1 MVTKA
6 KKEPTQRQLRVG
18 EEIRHILADVFLK
31 EDLFVPELEN
41 QTMMVTEVRI
51 SPDFS
56 IATAFV
62 RPVGNA
68 DTDAIVRALNEHKG
82 FFRKFMGKALKLR
95 ITPDIRFLKDASF
108 DEAAKIEALFND
120 PKVKAEIEKSEE

>member
-31 EDLFVPELEN
+31 DDLFVPELTG
-41 QTMMVTEVRI
+41 QTLMVTEVRI

-62 RPVGNA
+62 RPVGEV
-68 DTDAIVRALNEHKG
+68 DTDAIVKALNEHKG
-82 FFRKFMGKALKLR
+82 FFRKFMGQNLRLR
-95 ITPDIRFLKDASF
+95 ITPDIRFLKDKSF

-120 PKVKAEIEKSEE
+120 PKVKADIEKED

>member
-31 EDLFVPELEN
+31 EDLFVPELTG
-41 QTMMVTEVRI
+41 QTLMVTEVRI

-62 RPVGNA
+62 RPVGEV
-68 DTDAIVRALNEHKG
+68 DTDAIVKALNEHKG
-82 FFRKFMGKALKLR
+82 FFRKFMGQNLRLR
-95 ITPDIRFLKDASF
+95 ITPDIRFLKDKSF

-120 PKVKAEIEKSEE
+120 PKVKADIEKED

>member
-1 MVTKA
+1 MKKA
-6 KKEPTQRQLRVG
+6 PTQRQLRVG

-31 EDLFVPELEN
+31 EDLFVPELTG
-41 QTMMVTEVRI
+41 QTLMVTEVRI

-62 RPVGNA
+62 RPVGEV
-68 DTDAIVRALNEHKG
+68 DTDAIVKALNEHKG
-82 FFRKFMGKALKLR
+82 FFRKFMGQNLRLR
-95 ITPDIRFLKDASF
+95 ITPDIRFLKDKSF

-120 PKVKAEIEKSEE
+120 PKVKADIEKED

>member
-1 MVTKA
+1 MKKA
-6 KKEPTQRQLRVG
+6 PTQRQLRVG

-31 EDLFVPELEN
+31 EDLFVPELTG
-41 QTMMVTEVRI
+41 QTLMVTEVRI

-62 RPVGNA
+62 RPVGEV
-68 DTDAIVRALNEHKG
+68 DTDAIVKALNERKG
-82 FFRKFMGKALKLR
+82 FFRKFMGQNLRLR
-95 ITPDIRFLKDASF
+95 ITPDIRFLKDKSF

-120 PKVKAEIEKSEE
+120 PKVKADIEKED

>member
-6 KKEPTQRQLRVG
+6 KKEPTQRQLRVV

-31 EDLFVPELEN
+31 EDLFVPELTG
-41 QTMMVTEVRI
+41 QTLMVTEVRI

-62 RPVGNA
+62 RPVGEV
-68 DTDAIVRALNEHKG
+68 DTDAIVKALNEHKG
-82 FFRKFMGKALKLR
+82 FFRKFMGQNLRLR
-95 ITPDIRFLKDASF
+95 ITPDIRFLKDKSF

-120 PKVKAEIEKSEE
+120 PKVKADIEKED

>member
-1 MVTKA
+1 MKKA
-6 KKEPTQRQLRVG
+6 PTQRQLRVG

-31 EDLFVPELEN
+31 EDLFVPELTG
-41 QTMMVTEVRI
+41 QTLMVTEVRI

-62 RPVGNA
+62 RPVGEV
-68 DTDAIVRALNEHKG
+68 DTDAIVKALNEHKG
-82 FFRKFMGKALKLR
+82 FFRKFMGQNLRLR
-95 ITPDIRFLKDASF
+95 ITPDIRFLKDRSF

-120 PKVKAEIEKSEE
+120 PKVKADIEKED

>member
-6 KKEPTQRQLRVG
+6 KKEPSQRQLRVG

-41 QTMMVTEVRI
+41 QTIMVTEVRI

-62 RPVGNA
+62 RPVGEV
-68 DTDAIVRALNEHKG
+68 DTDAIVKALNEHKG
-82 FFRKFMGKALKLR
+82 FFRKFMGQNLRLR
-95 ITPDIRFLKDASF
+95 ITPDIRFLKDKSF

-120 PKVKAEIEKSEE
+120 PKVKADIEKED

>member
-31 EDLFVPELEN
+31 EELFVPELTG
-41 QTMMVTEVRI
+41 QTLMVTEVRI

-62 RPVGNA
+62 RPVGEV
-68 DTDAIVRALNEHKG
+68 DTDAIVKALNEHKG
-82 FFRKFMGKALKLR
+82 FFRKFMGQNLRLR
-95 ITPDIRFLKDASF
+95 ITPDIRFLKDKSF

-120 PKVKAEIEKSEE
+120 PKVKADIEKED